1 MKRKIMACIL
11 AAALGITGVSFPTAA
26 KTVSVGKNVKNI
38 TVNVK
43 NPLDELRAQEAAMQQ
58 QEELEEEENMSEQDL
73 DPLVL
78 DNDGSV
84 VPASQA
90 SWTKIE
96 SGAVEAVDVSEAP
109 GDEKIS
115 ENSTEDTFSD
125 GSTDGDFDTNKNI
138 SDNAATEAGSEDIQT
153 ADGSISGE
161 LPADF
166 SEGTENGDN
175 GSEELQL
182 QQENG
187 NVENVAEPDNN
198 KADEGAGQAQAD
210 FTDDANAAGDF
221 SAGDA
226 SDGELGTYQ
235 TVTLEVEEGQDI
247 TAPLNTLFLE
257 LKDQATD
264 ENPCKI
270 IIPPG
275 NYELTGTLCM
285 YSNMYLYAR
294 DANITKTST
303 TKHLILRLG
312 NTKDSEGGYDG
323 YRNIVI
329 DGGTWDYN
337 YQCVENKDA
346 PGGFVGFC
354 IGHATNVTIKNATF
368 LNNLKSHFLEF
379 GGVKNAKITGCT
391 FSGYYKN
398 YVEGG
403 QECIQI
409 DCCTD
414 ESNVFPQYRPYDG
427 TTCEDFVIDGNVFED
442 VFAGLG
448 THSMMSGKTYKRI
461 TVTNNTFHNV
471 KKRCI
476 RFMNYEDSTAENN
489 TMVNVGNGVDI
500 SSVSSNTH
508 QTPGYDDGPDMLK
521 NRNLRVAGNYISLAR
536 TTSIGGIAWICSG
549 IKVSGYNMKK
559 DGAVLPKKIY
569 PVKGVTVEDNQIS
582 GYGNG
587 ISMSLT
593 DTDTVTD
600 NQVTMKKTSSYS
612 NFGIYAQDSRG
623 SVISRNTVSGTANTG
638 IYLSGSVYA
647 AGSKQKNLVERNA
660 VSGAGGDGIY
670 LQSVNTSSAAQKNTV
685 KSVAGSG
692 IRVNAGKNNNVLGN
706 TCLSNKNHGV
716 KIEYV
721 VGGVRVKS
729 NRVTSNAKSG
739 ILLWKSKVSEVSGN
753 RAEKNTGNGVYAY
766 ASVIPVMKK
775 NTFCENGKVQAVYV
789 KSCKGWTGINR
800 PSCRAVTSRS
810 TAISGTASGSQTVI
824 AYARRSGKQTKLGV
838 SSVNKKKQYVIKIKK
853 QKKNTALK
861 LVSKDK
867 YGNTVTVNTV
877 VK

>member
-11 AAALGITGVSFPTAA
+11 AAALGITGVSFPAAA
-26 KTVSVGKNVKNI
+26 KTVSVGKNI

-58 QEELEEEENMSEQDL
+58 QEELEEEENMPEQDL

-78 DNDGSV
+78 DND
-84 VPASQA
+84 
-90 SWTKIE
+90 
-96 SGAVEAVDVSEAP
+96 
-109 GDEKIS
+109 
-115 ENSTEDTFSD
+115 
-125 GSTDGDFDTNKNI
+125 
-138 SDNAATEAGSEDIQT
+138 GSEDIQT

-198 KADEGAGQAQAD
+198 KADEGAGQAPAD

-247 TAPLNTLFLE
+247 TAPWNTLFLE

-312 NTKDSEGGYDG
+312 NTKDSEGG
-323 YRNIVI
+323 
-329 DGGTWDYN
+329 
-337 YQCVENKDA
+337 
-346 PGGFVGFC
+346 FVGFY

-442 VFAGLG
+442 VFTGLG

-647 AGSKQKNLVERNA
+647 AGSEQRNLVEQNT

-670 LQSVNTSSAAQKNTV
+670 LQSVNTSSTAQKNTV
-685 KSVAGSG
+685 KSAAGSG

-721 VGGVRVKS
+721 VGRVRVKS

-753 RAEKNTGNGVYAY
+753 RAEKNRGNGVYAY

-800 PSCRAVTSRS
+800 PSCRTVTSRS

>member
-1 MKRKIMACIL
+1 M
-11 AAALGITGVSFPTAA
+11 
-26 KTVSVGKNVKNI
+26 
-38 TVNVK
+38 
-43 NPLDELRAQEAAMQQ
+43 
-58 QEELEEEENMSEQDL
+58 
-73 DPLVL
+73 
-78 DNDGSV
+78 
-84 VPASQA
+84 
-90 SWTKIE
+90 
-96 SGAVEAVDVSEAP
+96 
-109 GDEKIS
+109 
-115 ENSTEDTFSD
+115 
-125 GSTDGDFDTNKNI
+125 
-138 SDNAATEAGSEDIQT
+138 
-153 ADGSISGE
+153 
-161 LPADF
+161 
-166 SEGTENGDN
+166 
-175 GSEELQL
+175 
-182 QQENG
+182 
-187 NVENVAEPDNN
+187 
-198 KADEGAGQAQAD
+198 
-210 FTDDANAAGDF
+210 
-221 SAGDA
+221 
-226 SDGELGTYQ
+226 
-235 TVTLEVEEGQDI
+235 
-247 TAPLNTLFLE
+247 
-257 LKDQATD
+257 
-264 ENPCKI
+264 
-270 IIPPG
+270 
-275 NYELTGTLCM
+275 
-285 YSNMYLYAR
+285 
-294 DANITKTST
+294 
-303 TKHLILRLG
+303 
-312 NTKDSEGGYDG
+312 
-323 YRNIVI
+323 
-329 DGGTWDYN
+329 
-337 YQCVENKDA
+337 
-346 PGGFVGFC
+346 
-354 IGHATNVTIKNATF
+354 
-368 LNNLKSHFLEF
+368 
-379 GGVKNAKITGCT
+379 KNAKITGCT

-442 VFAGLG
+442 VFTGLG

-647 AGSKQKNLVERNA
+647 AGSEQKNLVERNA

-670 LQSVNTSSAAQKNTV
+670 LQSVNTSSTAQKNTV
-685 KSVAGSG
+685 KSAAGSG

-706 TCLSNKNHGV
+706 ICLSNKNHGV

-721 VGGVRVKS
+721 AGGVRVKS

-824 AYARRSGKQTKLGV
+824 AYVQRSGKQTKLGV

>member
-11 AAALGITGVSFPTAA
+11 AAALGITGVSFPAAA

-58 QEELEEEENMSEQDL
+58 QEELEEEENMPEQDL

-78 DNDGSV
+78 DND
-84 VPASQA
+84 
-90 SWTKIE
+90 
-96 SGAVEAVDVSEAP
+96 
-109 GDEKIS
+109 
-115 ENSTEDTFSD
+115 
-125 GSTDGDFDTNKNI
+125 
-138 SDNAATEAGSEDIQT
+138 GSEDIQT

-161 LPADF
+161 LLADF

-198 KADEGAGQAQAD
+198 KADEGAGQAQTD

-312 NTKDSEGGYDG
+312 NTKDSEGG
-323 YRNIVI
+323 
-329 DGGTWDYN
+329 
-337 YQCVENKDA
+337 
-346 PGGFVGFC
+346 FVGFY

-442 VFAGLG
+442 VFTGLG

-508 QTPGYDDGPDMLK
+508 QTPGYDDGLDMLK

-647 AGSKQKNLVERNA
+647 AGSEQRNLVEQNT

-670 LQSVNTSSAAQKNTV
+670 LQSVNTSSTAQKNTV
-685 KSVAGSG
+685 KSAAGSG

-721 VGGVRVKS
+721 VGRVRVKS

-753 RAEKNTGNGVYAY
+753 RAEKNRGNGVYAY

>member
-1 MKRKIMACIL
+1 
-11 AAALGITGVSFPTAA
+11 
-26 KTVSVGKNVKNI
+26 
-38 TVNVK
+38 
-43 NPLDELRAQEAAMQQ
+43 
-58 QEELEEEENMSEQDL
+58 
-73 DPLVL
+73 
-78 DNDGSV
+78 
-84 VPASQA
+84 
-90 SWTKIE
+90 
-96 SGAVEAVDVSEAP
+96 
-109 GDEKIS
+109 
-115 ENSTEDTFSD
+115 
-125 GSTDGDFDTNKNI
+125 
-138 SDNAATEAGSEDIQT
+138 
-153 ADGSISGE
+153 
-161 LPADF
+161 
-166 SEGTENGDN
+166 
-175 GSEELQL
+175 
-182 QQENG
+182 
-187 NVENVAEPDNN
+187 
-198 KADEGAGQAQAD
+198 
-210 FTDDANAAGDF
+210 
-221 SAGDA
+221 
-226 SDGELGTYQ
+226 
-235 TVTLEVEEGQDI
+235 
-247 TAPLNTLFLE
+247 
-257 LKDQATD
+257 
-264 ENPCKI
+264 
-270 IIPPG
+270 
-275 NYELTGTLCM
+275 
-285 YSNMYLYAR
+285 
-294 DANITKTST
+294 
-303 TKHLILRLG
+303 
-312 NTKDSEGGYDG
+312 
-323 YRNIVI
+323 
-329 DGGTWDYN
+329 
-337 YQCVENKDA
+337 
-346 PGGFVGFC
+346 
-354 IGHATNVTIKNATF
+354 
-368 LNNLKSHFLEF
+368 
-379 GGVKNAKITGCT
+379 
-391 FSGYYKN
+391 
-398 YVEGG
+398 
-403 QECIQI
+403 
-409 DCCTD
+409 
-414 ESNVFPQYRPYDG
+414 
-427 TTCEDFVIDGNVFED
+427 
-442 VFAGLG
+442 
-448 THSMMSGKTYKRI
+448 MMSGKTYKRI

-612 NFGIYAQDSRG
+612 NFGIYTQDSRG

-647 AGSKQKNLVERNA
+647 AGSEQRNLVEQNT

-670 LQSVNTSSAAQKNTV
+670 LQSVNTSSTAQKNTV

-706 TCLSNKNHGV
+706 ICLSNKNHGV

-721 VGGVRVKS
+721 AGGVRVKS

-789 KSCKGWTGINR
+789 KSCKGWNGINR
-800 PSCRAVTSRS
+800 PSCRTVTSRS

-824 AYARRSGKQTKLGV
+824 AYVQRSGKQTKLGV

>member
-1 MKRKIMACIL
+1 MH
-11 AAALGITGVSFPTAA
+11 
-26 KTVSVGKNVKNI
+26 
-38 TVNVK
+38 
-43 NPLDELRAQEAAMQQ
+43 
-58 QEELEEEENMSEQDL
+58 
-73 DPLVL
+73 
-78 DNDGSV
+78 
-84 VPASQA
+84 
-90 SWTKIE
+90 
-96 SGAVEAVDVSEAP
+96 
-109 GDEKIS
+109 
-115 ENSTEDTFSD
+115 
-125 GSTDGDFDTNKNI
+125 
-138 SDNAATEAGSEDIQT
+138 
-153 ADGSISGE
+153 
-161 LPADF
+161 
-166 SEGTENGDN
+166 
-175 GSEELQL
+175 
-182 QQENG
+182 
-187 NVENVAEPDNN
+187 
-198 KADEGAGQAQAD
+198 QAD
-210 FTDDANAAGDF
+210 LWDF
-221 SAGDA
+221 
-226 SDGELGTYQ
+226 
-235 TVTLEVEEGQDI
+235 V
-247 TAPLNTLFLE
+247 
-257 LKDQATD
+257 
-264 ENPCKI
+264 
-270 IIPPG
+270 
-275 NYELTGTLCM
+275 
-285 YSNMYLYAR
+285 
-294 DANITKTST
+294 
-303 TKHLILRLG
+303 
-312 NTKDSEGGYDG
+312 
-323 YRNIVI
+323 
-329 DGGTWDYN
+329 
-337 YQCVENKDA
+337 
-346 PGGFVGFC
+346 

-442 VFAGLG
+442 VFTGLG

-706 TCLSNKNHGV
+706 ICLSNKNHGV

-721 VGGVRVKS
+721 AGGVRVKS
-729 NRVTSNAKSG
+729 NRVTIKCKKWYFALEIKSIRSIRKPCG
-739 ILLWKSKVSEVSGN
+739 
-753 RAEKNTGNGVYAY
+753 EK
-766 ASVIPVMKK
+766 
-775 NTFCENGKVQAVYV
+775 
-789 KSCKGWTGINR
+789 
-800 PSCRAVTSRS
+800 
-810 TAISGTASGSQTVI
+810 
-824 AYARRSGKQTKLGV
+824 
-838 SSVNKKKQYVIKIKK
+838 
-853 QKKNTALK
+853 
-861 LVSKDK
+861 
-867 YGNTVTVNTV
+867 
-877 VK
+877 

>member
-1 MKRKIMACIL
+1 MLLRWESQEFLFRRQPRQCL
-11 AAALGITGVSFPTAA
+11 SE
-26 KTVSVGKNVKNI
+26 KNVKNI

-58 QEELEEEENMSEQDL
+58 QEELEEEENMPEQDL

-78 DNDGSV
+78 DND
-84 VPASQA
+84 
-90 SWTKIE
+90 
-96 SGAVEAVDVSEAP
+96 
-109 GDEKIS
+109 
-115 ENSTEDTFSD
+115 
-125 GSTDGDFDTNKNI
+125 
-138 SDNAATEAGSEDIQT
+138 GSEDIQT

-161 LPADF
+161 LLADF

-198 KADEGAGQAQAD
+198 KADEGAGQAQTD

-312 NTKDSEGGYDG
+312 NTKDSEGG
-323 YRNIVI
+323 
-329 DGGTWDYN
+329 
-337 YQCVENKDA
+337 
-346 PGGFVGFC
+346 FVGFY
-354 IGHATNVTIKNATF
+354 IGHATNVMIKNATF

-442 VFAGLG
+442 VFTGLG

-508 QTPGYDDGPDMLK
+508 QTPGYDDGLDMLK

-647 AGSKQKNLVERNA
+647 AGSEQRNLVEQNT

-670 LQSVNTSSAAQKNTV
+670 LQSVNTSSTAQKNTV
-685 KSVAGSG
+685 KSAAGSG

-721 VGGVRVKS
+721 VGRVRVKS

-753 RAEKNTGNGVYAY
+753 RAEKNRGNGVYAY

>member
-11 AAALGITGVSFPTAA
+11 AAALGITGVSFPAAA

-58 QEELEEEENMSEQDL
+58 QEELEEEENMPEQDL

-78 DNDGSV
+78 DND
-84 VPASQA
+84 
-90 SWTKIE
+90 
-96 SGAVEAVDVSEAP
+96 
-109 GDEKIS
+109 
-115 ENSTEDTFSD
+115 
-125 GSTDGDFDTNKNI
+125 
-138 SDNAATEAGSEDIQT
+138 GSEDIQT

-198 KADEGAGQAQAD
+198 KADEGAGQAQTD

-247 TAPLNTLFLE
+247 TAPWNTLFLE

-294 DANITKTST
+294 DANITKMST

-312 NTKDSEGGYDG
+312 NTKDSEGG
-323 YRNIVI
+323 
-329 DGGTWDYN
+329 
-337 YQCVENKDA
+337 
-346 PGGFVGFC
+346 FVGFY

-442 VFAGLG
+442 VFTGLG

-647 AGSKQKNLVERNA
+647 AGSEQRNLVEQNT

-670 LQSVNTSSAAQKNTV
+670 LQSVNTSSTAQKNTV
-685 KSVAGSG
+685 KSAAGSG

-721 VGGVRVKS
+721 VGRVRVKS

-753 RAEKNTGNGVYAY
+753 RAEKNRGNGVYAY

-800 PSCRAVTSRS
+800 PSCRTVTSRS

>member
-1 MKRKIMACIL
+1 
-11 AAALGITGVSFPTAA
+11 
-26 KTVSVGKNVKNI
+26 
-38 TVNVK
+38 
-43 NPLDELRAQEAAMQQ
+43 MQQ
-58 QEELEEEENMSEQDL
+58 QEELEEEENMPEQDL

-78 DNDGSV
+78 DND
-84 VPASQA
+84 
-90 SWTKIE
+90 
-96 SGAVEAVDVSEAP
+96 
-109 GDEKIS
+109 
-115 ENSTEDTFSD
+115 
-125 GSTDGDFDTNKNI
+125 
-138 SDNAATEAGSEDIQT
+138 GSEDIQT

-198 KADEGAGQAQAD
+198 KADEGAGQAQTD

-312 NTKDSEGGYDG
+312 NTKDSEGG
-323 YRNIVI
+323 
-329 DGGTWDYN
+329 
-337 YQCVENKDA
+337 
-346 PGGFVGFC
+346 FVGFY
-354 IGHATNVTIKNATF
+354 IGHATNVMIKNATF

-442 VFAGLG
+442 VFTGLG

-647 AGSKQKNLVERNA
+647 AGSEQRNLVEQNT

-670 LQSVNTSSAAQKNTV
+670 LQSVNTSSTAQKNTV
-685 KSVAGSG
+685 KSAAGSG

-721 VGGVRVKS
+721 VGRVRVKS

-753 RAEKNTGNGVYAY
+753 RAEKNRGNGVYAY

>member
-11 AAALGITGVSFPTAA
+11 AAALGITGVSFPAAA

-58 QEELEEEENMSEQDL
+58 QEELEEEENMPEQDL

-78 DNDGSV
+78 DNDGS
-84 VPASQA
+84 
-90 SWTKIE
+90 
-96 SGAVEAVDVSEAP
+96 
-109 GDEKIS
+109 
-115 ENSTEDTFSD
+115 
-125 GSTDGDFDTNKNI
+125 
-138 SDNAATEAGSEDIQT
+138 EDIQT
-153 ADGSISGE
+153 ADGSISRD

-198 KADEGAGQAQAD
+198 KADEGAGQAQTD

-247 TAPLNTLFLE
+247 TAPWNTLFLE

-312 NTKDSEGGYDG
+312 NTKDSEGG
-323 YRNIVI
+323 
-329 DGGTWDYN
+329 
-337 YQCVENKDA
+337 
-346 PGGFVGFC
+346 FVGFY
-354 IGHATNVTIKNATF
+354 IGHATNVMIKNATF

-442 VFAGLG
+442 VFTGLG

-647 AGSKQKNLVERNA
+647 AGSEQRNLVEQNT

-670 LQSVNTSSAAQKNTV
+670 LQSVNTSSTAQKNTV
-685 KSVAGSG
+685 KSAAGSG

-721 VGGVRVKS
+721 VGRVRVKS

-753 RAEKNTGNGVYAY
+753 RAEKNRGDWCLCICICNTGHEKEY
-766 ASVIPVMKK
+766 I
-775 NTFCENGKVQAVYV
+775 
-789 KSCKGWTGINR
+789 
-800 PSCRAVTSRS
+800 
-810 TAISGTASGSQTVI
+810 
-824 AYARRSGKQTKLGV
+824 L
-838 SSVNKKKQYVIKIKK
+838 
-853 QKKNTALK
+853 
-861 LVSKDK
+861 
-867 YGNTVTVNTV
+867 
-877 VK
+877 

>member
-11 AAALGITGVSFPTAA
+11 AAALGITGVSFPAAA

-58 QEELEEEENMSEQDL
+58 QEELEEEENMPEQDL

-78 DNDGSV
+78 DND
-84 VPASQA
+84 
-90 SWTKIE
+90 
-96 SGAVEAVDVSEAP
+96 
-109 GDEKIS
+109 
-115 ENSTEDTFSD
+115 
-125 GSTDGDFDTNKNI
+125 
-138 SDNAATEAGSEDIQT
+138 GSEDIQT

-198 KADEGAGQAQAD
+198 KADEGAGQAQTD

-275 NYELTGTLCM
+275 NYELTGALCM

-312 NTKDSEGGYDG
+312 NTKDSEGG
-323 YRNIVI
+323 
-329 DGGTWDYN
+329 
-337 YQCVENKDA
+337 
-346 PGGFVGFC
+346 FVGFY

-442 VFAGLG
+442 VFTGLG

-536 TTSIGGIAWICSG
+536 PTSIGGIAWICSG

-647 AGSKQKNLVERNA
+647 AGSEQRNLVEQNT

-670 LQSVNTSSAAQKNTV
+670 LQSVNTSSTAQKNTV
-685 KSVAGSG
+685 KSAAGSG

-721 VGGVRVKS
+721 VGRVRVKS

-753 RAEKNTGNGVYAY
+753 RAEKNRGNGVYAY

>member
-1 MKRKIMACIL
+1 
-11 AAALGITGVSFPTAA
+11 
-26 KTVSVGKNVKNI
+26 
-38 TVNVK
+38 
-43 NPLDELRAQEAAMQQ
+43 MQQ
-58 QEELEEEENMSEQDL
+58 QEELEEEENMPEQDL

-78 DNDGSV
+78 DND
-84 VPASQA
+84 
-90 SWTKIE
+90 
-96 SGAVEAVDVSEAP
+96 
-109 GDEKIS
+109 
-115 ENSTEDTFSD
+115 
-125 GSTDGDFDTNKNI
+125 
-138 SDNAATEAGSEDIQT
+138 GSEDIQT

-198 KADEGAGQAQAD
+198 KADEGAGQAQTD

-312 NTKDSEGGYDG
+312 NTKDSEGG
-323 YRNIVI
+323 
-329 DGGTWDYN
+329 
-337 YQCVENKDA
+337 
-346 PGGFVGFC
+346 FVGFY
-354 IGHATNVTIKNATF
+354 IGHATNVMIKNATF

-442 VFAGLG
+442 VFTGLG

-508 QTPGYDDGPDMLK
+508 QTPGYDDGLDMLK

-647 AGSKQKNLVERNA
+647 AGSEQRNLVEQNT

-670 LQSVNTSSAAQKNTV
+670 LQSVNTSSTAQKNTV
-685 KSVAGSG
+685 KSAAGSG

-721 VGGVRVKS
+721 VGRVRVKS

-753 RAEKNTGNGVYAY
+753 RAEKNRGNGVYAY

>member
-1 MKRKIMACIL
+1 
-11 AAALGITGVSFPTAA
+11 
-26 KTVSVGKNVKNI
+26 
-38 TVNVK
+38 
-43 NPLDELRAQEAAMQQ
+43 
-58 QEELEEEENMSEQDL
+58 
-73 DPLVL
+73 
-78 DNDGSV
+78 
-84 VPASQA
+84 
-90 SWTKIE
+90 
-96 SGAVEAVDVSEAP
+96 
-109 GDEKIS
+109 
-115 ENSTEDTFSD
+115 
-125 GSTDGDFDTNKNI
+125 
-138 SDNAATEAGSEDIQT
+138 
-153 ADGSISGE
+153 
-161 LPADF
+161 
-166 SEGTENGDN
+166 
-175 GSEELQL
+175 
-182 QQENG
+182 
-187 NVENVAEPDNN
+187 
-198 KADEGAGQAQAD
+198 
-210 FTDDANAAGDF
+210 
-221 SAGDA
+221 
-226 SDGELGTYQ
+226 
-235 TVTLEVEEGQDI
+235 
-247 TAPLNTLFLE
+247 
-257 LKDQATD
+257 
-264 ENPCKI
+264 
-270 IIPPG
+270 
-275 NYELTGTLCM
+275 
-285 YSNMYLYAR
+285 
-294 DANITKTST
+294 
-303 TKHLILRLG
+303 
-312 NTKDSEGGYDG
+312 
-323 YRNIVI
+323 
-329 DGGTWDYN
+329 
-337 YQCVENKDA
+337 
-346 PGGFVGFC
+346 
-354 IGHATNVTIKNATF
+354 
-368 LNNLKSHFLEF
+368 
-379 GGVKNAKITGCT
+379 
-391 FSGYYKN
+391 
-398 YVEGG
+398 
-403 QECIQI
+403 
-409 DCCTD
+409 
-414 ESNVFPQYRPYDG
+414 
-427 TTCEDFVIDGNVFED
+427 
-442 VFAGLG
+442 
-448 THSMMSGKTYKRI
+448 
-461 TVTNNTFHNV
+461 
-471 KKRCI
+471 
-476 RFMNYEDSTAENN
+476 MNYEDSTAENN

-593 DTDTVTD
+593 DTDIVTD

-647 AGSKQKNLVERNA
+647 AGSEQRNLVEQNT

-670 LQSVNTSSAAQKNTV
+670 LQSVNTSSTAQKNTV

-706 TCLSNKNHGV
+706 ICLSNKNHGV

-721 VGGVRVKS
+721 AGGVRVKS

-824 AYARRSGKQTKLGV
+824 AYVQRSGKQTKLGV

-861 LVSKDK
+861 LVSKDN
-867 YGNTVTVNTV
+867 YGNTVTVNTI

>member
-11 AAALGITGVSFPTAA
+11 AAALGITGVSFPAAA

-43 NPLDELRAQEAAMQQ
+43 NPMDELRAQEAAMQQ
-58 QEELEEEENMSEQDL
+58 QEELEEEENMPEQDL

-78 DNDGSV
+78 DND
-84 VPASQA
+84 
-90 SWTKIE
+90 
-96 SGAVEAVDVSEAP
+96 
-109 GDEKIS
+109 
-115 ENSTEDTFSD
+115 
-125 GSTDGDFDTNKNI
+125 
-138 SDNAATEAGSEDIQT
+138 GSEDIQT

-198 KADEGAGQAQAD
+198 KADEGAGQAQTD

-247 TAPLNTLFLE
+247 TAPWNTLFLE

-294 DANITKTST
+294 DANITKMST

-312 NTKDSEGGYDG
+312 NTKDSEGG
-323 YRNIVI
+323 
-329 DGGTWDYN
+329 
-337 YQCVENKDA
+337 
-346 PGGFVGFC
+346 FVGFY
-354 IGHATNVTIKNATF
+354 IGHATNVMIKNATF

-442 VFAGLG
+442 VFTGLG

-647 AGSKQKNLVERNA
+647 AGSEQRNLVEQNT

-670 LQSVNTSSAAQKNTV
+670 LQSVNTSSTAQKNTV
-685 KSVAGSG
+685 KSAAGSG
-692 IRVNAGKNNNVLGN
+692 IRVNAGKNNNVFGN

-721 VGGVRVKS
+721 VGRVRVKS

-753 RAEKNTGNGVYAY
+753 RAEKNRGNGVYAY

-800 PSCRAVTSRS
+800 PSCRTVTSRS

>member
-1 MKRKIMACIL
+1 M
-11 AAALGITGVSFPTAA
+11 
-26 KTVSVGKNVKNI
+26 
-38 TVNVK
+38 
-43 NPLDELRAQEAAMQQ
+43 
-58 QEELEEEENMSEQDL
+58 
-73 DPLVL
+73 
-78 DNDGSV
+78 
-84 VPASQA
+84 
-90 SWTKIE
+90 
-96 SGAVEAVDVSEAP
+96 
-109 GDEKIS
+109 
-115 ENSTEDTFSD
+115 
-125 GSTDGDFDTNKNI
+125 
-138 SDNAATEAGSEDIQT
+138 
-153 ADGSISGE
+153 
-161 LPADF
+161 
-166 SEGTENGDN
+166 
-175 GSEELQL
+175 
-182 QQENG
+182 
-187 NVENVAEPDNN
+187 
-198 KADEGAGQAQAD
+198 
-210 FTDDANAAGDF
+210 
-221 SAGDA
+221 
-226 SDGELGTYQ
+226 
-235 TVTLEVEEGQDI
+235 
-247 TAPLNTLFLE
+247 
-257 LKDQATD
+257 
-264 ENPCKI
+264 
-270 IIPPG
+270 
-275 NYELTGTLCM
+275 
-285 YSNMYLYAR
+285 
-294 DANITKTST
+294 
-303 TKHLILRLG
+303 
-312 NTKDSEGGYDG
+312 
-323 YRNIVI
+323 
-329 DGGTWDYN
+329 
-337 YQCVENKDA
+337 
-346 PGGFVGFC
+346 
-354 IGHATNVTIKNATF
+354 
-368 LNNLKSHFLEF
+368 
-379 GGVKNAKITGCT
+379 
-391 FSGYYKN
+391 
-398 YVEGG
+398 
-403 QECIQI
+403 
-409 DCCTD
+409 
-414 ESNVFPQYRPYDG
+414 
-427 TTCEDFVIDGNVFED
+427 IDGNVFED
-442 VFAGLG
+442 VFTGLR

-508 QTPGYDDGPDMLK
+508 QTPGYDGPDMLK
-521 NRNLRVAGNYISLAR
+521 NRNFRVAGNYISLAR

-593 DTDTVTD
+593 DTDTVTH

-647 AGSKQKNLVERNA
+647 AGSEQRNLVEQNT

-670 LQSVNTSSAAQKNTV
+670 LQSVNTSSTAQKNTV
-685 KSVAGSG
+685 KSAAGSG

-721 VGGVRVKS
+721 VGRVRVKS

-753 RAEKNTGNGVYAY
+753 RAEKNRGNGVYAY

>member
-11 AAALGITGVSFPTAA
+11 AAALGITGVSFPAAA
-26 KTVSVGKNVKNI
+26 KTVSVGKNI

-58 QEELEEEENMSEQDL
+58 QEELEEEENMPEQDL

-78 DNDGSV
+78 DNDGS
-84 VPASQA
+84 
-90 SWTKIE
+90 
-96 SGAVEAVDVSEAP
+96 
-109 GDEKIS
+109 
-115 ENSTEDTFSD
+115 
-125 GSTDGDFDTNKNI
+125 
-138 SDNAATEAGSEDIQT
+138 EDIQT
-153 ADGSISGE
+153 ADGSISRE

-198 KADEGAGQAQAD
+198 KADECAGQAQTD

-247 TAPLNTLFLE
+247 TAPWNTLFLE

-312 NTKDSEGGYDG
+312 NTKDSEGG
-323 YRNIVI
+323 
-329 DGGTWDYN
+329 
-337 YQCVENKDA
+337 
-346 PGGFVGFC
+346 FVGFY
-354 IGHATNVTIKNATF
+354 IGHATNVMIKNATF

-442 VFAGLG
+442 VFTGLG

-647 AGSKQKNLVERNA
+647 AGSEQRNLVEQNT

-670 LQSVNTSSAAQKNTV
+670 LQSVNTSSTAQKNTV
-685 KSVAGSG
+685 KSAAGSG

-721 VGGVRVKS
+721 VGRVRVKS

-753 RAEKNTGNGVYAY
+753 RAEKNRGNGVYAY

>member
-11 AAALGITGVSFPTAA
+11 AAALGITGVSFPAAA

-58 QEELEEEENMSEQDL
+58 QEELEEEENMPEQDL

-78 DNDGSV
+78 DND
-84 VPASQA
+84 
-90 SWTKIE
+90 
-96 SGAVEAVDVSEAP
+96 
-109 GDEKIS
+109 
-115 ENSTEDTFSD
+115 
-125 GSTDGDFDTNKNI
+125 
-138 SDNAATEAGSEDIQT
+138 GSEDIQT

-198 KADEGAGQAQAD
+198 KADEGAGQAQTD

-247 TAPLNTLFLE
+247 TAPWNTLFLE

-312 NTKDSEGGYDG
+312 NTKDSEGG
-323 YRNIVI
+323 
-329 DGGTWDYN
+329 
-337 YQCVENKDA
+337 
-346 PGGFVGFC
+346 FVGFY
-354 IGHATNVTIKNATF
+354 IGHATNVMIKNATF

-442 VFAGLG
+442 VFTGLG
-448 THSMMSGKTYKRI
+448 KHSMMSGKTYKRI

-647 AGSKQKNLVERNA
+647 AGSEQRNLVEQNT

-670 LQSVNTSSAAQKNTV
+670 LQSVNTSSTAQKNTV
-685 KSVAGSG
+685 KSAAGSG

-721 VGGVRVKS
+721 VGRVRVKS

-753 RAEKNTGNGVYAY
+753 RAEKNRGEWCLCICICNTGHEKEY
-766 ASVIPVMKK
+766 I
-775 NTFCENGKVQAVYV
+775 
-789 KSCKGWTGINR
+789 
-800 PSCRAVTSRS
+800 
-810 TAISGTASGSQTVI
+810 
-824 AYARRSGKQTKLGV
+824 L
-838 SSVNKKKQYVIKIKK
+838 
-853 QKKNTALK
+853 
-861 LVSKDK
+861 
-867 YGNTVTVNTV
+867 
-877 VK
+877 

>member
-1 MKRKIMACIL
+1 MEYETKNNGLYPCCCVGNHR
-11 AAALGITGVSFPTAA
+11 SFFSGAA

-58 QEELEEEENMSEQDL
+58 QEELEEEENMPEQDL

-78 DNDGSV
+78 DNDGS
-84 VPASQA
+84 
-90 SWTKIE
+90 
-96 SGAVEAVDVSEAP
+96 
-109 GDEKIS
+109 
-115 ENSTEDTFSD
+115 
-125 GSTDGDFDTNKNI
+125 
-138 SDNAATEAGSEDIQT
+138 EDIQT
-153 ADGSISGE
+153 ADGSISRE

-198 KADEGAGQAQAD
+198 KADEGAGQAQTD

-247 TAPLNTLFLE
+247 TAPWNTLFLE

-294 DANITKTST
+294 DANITKMST

-312 NTKDSEGGYDG
+312 NTKDSEGG
-323 YRNIVI
+323 
-329 DGGTWDYN
+329 
-337 YQCVENKDA
+337 
-346 PGGFVGFC
+346 FVGFY

-442 VFAGLG
+442 VFTGLG

-647 AGSKQKNLVERNA
+647 AGSEQRNLVEQNT

-670 LQSVNTSSAAQKNTV
+670 LQSVNTSSTAQKNTV
-685 KSVAGSG
+685 KSAAGSG

-721 VGGVRVKS
+721 VGRVRVKS

-753 RAEKNTGNGVYAY
+753 RAEKNRGEWCLCICICNTGHEKEY
-766 ASVIPVMKK
+766 I
-775 NTFCENGKVQAVYV
+775 
-789 KSCKGWTGINR
+789 
-800 PSCRAVTSRS
+800 
-810 TAISGTASGSQTVI
+810 
-824 AYARRSGKQTKLGV
+824 L
-838 SSVNKKKQYVIKIKK
+838 
-853 QKKNTALK
+853 
-861 LVSKDK
+861 
-867 YGNTVTVNTV
+867 
-877 VK
+877 

>member
-11 AAALGITGVSFPTAA
+11 AAALGITGVSFPAAA

-58 QEELEEEENMSEQDL
+58 QEELEEEENMPEQDL

-78 DNDGSV
+78 DND
-84 VPASQA
+84 
-90 SWTKIE
+90 
-96 SGAVEAVDVSEAP
+96 
-109 GDEKIS
+109 
-115 ENSTEDTFSD
+115 
-125 GSTDGDFDTNKNI
+125 
-138 SDNAATEAGSEDIQT
+138 GSEDIQT

-198 KADEGAGQAQAD
+198 KADEGAGQAQTD

-337 YQCVENKDA
+337 YQYVENKDA
-346 PGGFVGFC
+346 PGGFVGFY

-379 GGVKNAKITGCT
+379 GGVKMPRSQAVHSVAIIRIMWKA
-391 FSGYYKN
+391 
-398 YVEGG
+398 
-403 QECIQI
+403 
-409 DCCTD
+409 DR
-414 ESNVFPQYRPYDG
+414 NVF
-427 TTCEDFVIDGNVFED
+427 
-442 VFAGLG
+442 
-448 THSMMSGKTYKRI
+448 
-461 TVTNNTFHNV
+461 
-471 KKRCI
+471 
-476 RFMNYEDSTAENN
+476 
-489 TMVNVGNGVDI
+489 
-500 SSVSSNTH
+500 
-508 QTPGYDDGPDMLK
+508 
-521 NRNLRVAGNYISLAR
+521 
-536 TTSIGGIAWICSG
+536 
-549 IKVSGYNMKK
+549 
-559 DGAVLPKKIY
+559 
-569 PVKGVTVEDNQIS
+569 
-582 GYGNG
+582 
-587 ISMSLT
+587 
-593 DTDTVTD
+593 
-600 NQVTMKKTSSYS
+600 
-612 NFGIYAQDSRG
+612 
-623 SVISRNTVSGTANTG
+623 
-638 IYLSGSVYA
+638 
-647 AGSKQKNLVERNA
+647 
-660 VSGAGGDGIY
+660 
-670 LQSVNTSSAAQKNTV
+670 
-685 KSVAGSG
+685 
-692 IRVNAGKNNNVLGN
+692 
-706 TCLSNKNHGV
+706 
-716 KIEYV
+716 
-721 VGGVRVKS
+721 
-729 NRVTSNAKSG
+729 
-739 ILLWKSKVSEVSGN
+739 
-753 RAEKNTGNGVYAY
+753 
-766 ASVIPVMKK
+766 
-775 NTFCENGKVQAVYV
+775 
-789 KSCKGWTGINR
+789 
-800 PSCRAVTSRS
+800 RS
-810 TAISGTASGSQTVI
+810 TAVQMRAMFF
-824 AYARRSGKQTKLGV
+824 RSTDLMMERPV
-838 SSVNKKKQYVIKIKK
+838 KI
-853 QKKNTALK
+853 L
-861 LVSKDK
+861 
-867 YGNTVTVNTV
+867 
-877 VK
+877 

>member
-58 QEELEEEENMSEQDL
+58 QEELEEEENMPEQDL

-109 GDEKIS
+109 GDEEIS
-115 ENSTEDTFSD
+115 ENSTEDAFSD

-175 GSEELQL
+175 VSEELQL

-403 QECIQI
+403 QECI
-409 DCCTD
+409 
-414 ESNVFPQYRPYDG
+414 
-427 TTCEDFVIDGNVFED
+427 
-442 VFAGLG
+442 
-448 THSMMSGKTYKRI
+448 
-461 TVTNNTFHNV
+461 
-471 KKRCI
+471 
-476 RFMNYEDSTAENN
+476 
-489 TMVNVGNGVDI
+489 
-500 SSVSSNTH
+500 
-508 QTPGYDDGPDMLK
+508 
-521 NRNLRVAGNYISLAR
+521 
-536 TTSIGGIAWICSG
+536 
-549 IKVSGYNMKK
+549 
-559 DGAVLPKKIY
+559 
-569 PVKGVTVEDNQIS
+569 
-582 GYGNG
+582 
-587 ISMSLT
+587 
-593 DTDTVTD
+593 
-600 NQVTMKKTSSYS
+600 
-612 NFGIYAQDSRG
+612 
-623 SVISRNTVSGTANTG
+623 
-638 IYLSGSVYA
+638 
-647 AGSKQKNLVERNA
+647 
-660 VSGAGGDGIY
+660 
-670 LQSVNTSSAAQKNTV
+670 
-685 KSVAGSG
+685 
-692 IRVNAGKNNNVLGN
+692 
-706 TCLSNKNHGV
+706 
-716 KIEYV
+716 
-721 VGGVRVKS
+721 
-729 NRVTSNAKSG
+729 
-739 ILLWKSKVSEVSGN
+739 
-753 RAEKNTGNGVYAY
+753 
-766 ASVIPVMKK
+766 
-775 NTFCENGKVQAVYV
+775 
-789 KSCKGWTGINR
+789 
-800 PSCRAVTSRS
+800 
-810 TAISGTASGSQTVI
+810 
-824 AYARRSGKQTKLGV
+824 
-838 SSVNKKKQYVIKIKK
+838 
-853 QKKNTALK
+853 
-861 LVSKDK
+861 
-867 YGNTVTVNTV
+867 
-877 VK
+877 